1 MGLQRFV
8 AVVATSGALTGLL
21 WTNRERFTLLKVRAK
36 AEYDLDEAI
45 QEYKKGVH
53 KWNRN
58 WDHRA
63 AHSADQT
70 DSRREGKEEGK
81 PRAKRHLFLIRHG
94 QYKTWHKDSKLKK
107 LTELGREQAK
117 ETGERLQ
124 VLGYDYSI
132 LYFSSLP
139 RATETAQLIW
149 FDSLKTQSVIF
160 LVCSCIYSASLPDV
174 PTERCDL
181 IREGAPFPPD
191 PPSRSWRP
199 DYSVSRL
206 PNTLLCVCPYL
217 PSSL

>member
-1 MGLQRFV
+1 M

-94 QYKTWHKDSKLKK
+94 QYETWHKDSKLKK

-149 FDSLKTQSVIF
+149 FDSPKNPKCVLQ
-160 LVCSCIYSASLPDV
+160 VCSCIQCKSSRCPD
-174 PTERCDL
+174 
-181 IREGAPFPPD
+181 RE
-191 PPSRSWRP
+191 
-199 DYSVSRL
+199 V
-206 PNTLLCVCPYL
+206 
-217 PSSL
+217 